1 MDNPMKVIMDAT
13 PLMSQKT
20 GVGYYTVNLVKQ
32 FLKTNNNF
40 NLNLA
45 INGIKPSK
53 PIHTGVGSVN
63 KILIPYDKLRDLNLN
78 PTLYNGLKLEF
89 ITGNFD
95 VFHGTNFHSWPTYN
109 AKKVI
114 TFHDLAFIKYPEL
127 MPQHI
132 VKHHA
137 KWAIHSLYN
146 SDMIITVSQSVRNEI
161 IDYFNFDPEKVMC
174 TPLAASE
181 QFFRR
186 DQNQLL
192 KNVKAKYGLPDS
204 FLLYVGTLEP
214 RKNILRMIEAYYK
227 AKKDSGLE
235 QKLVLVGSKGLE
247 IDTVF
252 HKINK
257 LNLSKDVIIPGY
269 VEENDLPLIYNAADA
284 FIYVSMYEG
293 FGLPIL
299 EAMKSGI
306 PVITSNISSM
316 PEVAGDA
323 ASLVDPLDTLSIS
336 EAINKVL
343 LDKEYRNSLSLKGLG
358 QSREFS
364 WELTAAKTLDIY
376 KKVLNYK

>member
-1 MDNPMKVIMDAT
+1 MKVIMDAT

-20 GVGYYTVNLVKQ
+20 GVGYYTANLVKQ
-32 FLKTNNNF
+32 FLNQTDIL

-63 KILIPYDKLRDLNLN
+63 KILIPYDKFRDLNLH
-78 PTLYNGLKLEF
+78 PTLYNVFKLEF

-114 TFHDLAFIKYPEL
+114 TFHDLAFIKYPDL

-161 IDYFNFDPEKVMC
+161 IDYFKIDPEKVMC

-181 QFFRR
+181 LFFKR
-186 DQNQLL
+186 DQEQLL
-192 KNVKAKYGLPDS
+192 NYVKVKYGLPNS
-204 FLLYVGTLEP
+204 FLLYVGTIEP

-227 AKKDSGLE
+227 AKKDSRLE
-235 QKLVLVGSKGLE
+235 QKLVLVGGKGLE
-247 IDTVF
+247 IDTVL
-252 HKINK
+252 HKISK
-257 LNLSKDVIIPGY
+257 LNLTDDVIISGY
-269 VEENDLPLIYNAADA
+269 VEENDLPIIYNAADA

-299 EAMKSGI
+299 EAMKSGL

-323 ASLVDPLDTLSIS
+323 ALLVDPLDTLSIA
-336 EAINKVL
+336 EAVNKVL
-343 LDKEYRNSLSLKGLG
+343 LDKDFRSRLSMKSLEQARK
-358 QSREFS
+358 FS
-364 WELTAAKTLDIY
+364 WELTAIKTLDIY
-376 KKVLNYK
+376 KKVLNY